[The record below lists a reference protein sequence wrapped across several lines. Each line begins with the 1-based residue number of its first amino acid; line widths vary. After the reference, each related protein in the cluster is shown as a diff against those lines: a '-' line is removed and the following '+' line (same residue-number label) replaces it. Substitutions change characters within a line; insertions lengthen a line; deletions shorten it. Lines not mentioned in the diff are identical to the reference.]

1 MKNKLYI
8 LLGVIAILTM
18 VFATGFTSKPMM
30 PNPGGPG
37 GPGGPGPGGPGGPG
51 YGQGG
56 QDGQGGHGGDDKGCK
71 DGKGKDCKPECK
83 KDHPCPKPTA
93 VVPVDPC
100 PPQNKNVGSCE
111 SDYHRLHIPHPS
123 GGLNWLQGIWAQ
135 LTSQTWW
142 PKF

>member
-8 LLGVIAILTM
+8 LLGVIAILTI
-18 VFATGFTSKPMM
+18 VFATGFTSRPVLN
-30 PNPGGPG
+30 PPGGGGQPG
-37 GPGGPGPGGPGGPG
+37 GGDNICKGG
-51 YGQGG
+51 
-56 QDGQGGHGGDDKGCK
+56 
-71 DGKGKDCKPECK
+71 